1 MGTTTKKNTPKQ
13 KNPDFMTVAVRKDSY
28 AVLVTYR
35 EKLSK
40 KVGFKVSMTQAVAC
54 MIKDAKV

>member
-1 MGTTTKKNTPKQ
+1 MNVKKKMTKVRADK
-13 KNPDFMTVAVRKDSY
+13 FVSVAVQKDSY